1 MILKNP
7 KISNVLEK
15 LSAAFQKIQ
24 KDSKSSK

>member
-1 MILKNP
+1 MILKKSENF
-7 KISNVLEK
+7 KRLKK